1 LPIGASSPSG
11 EGGREVC
18 VHARERIRTDPA
30 VFFMGYE
37 AGRLGACFPA
47 GGGVRWARMNVGG
60 VKNRLRLALFPR
72 AEAAVR
78 SGHPWVYADSIKSQ
92 NRDGETGELAVMYDK
107 KDRFL
112 AIGLYEA
119 ESPIRVRILHCG
131 KPAAI
136 SRDWWLKKARAC
148 LVRREGSVLKDGTDG
163 ARLINGESEGFPGLV
178 ADIYAG
184 TLVVKIYAASW
195 LARWEEIE
203 DVFREVCRPQHL
215 ILRLSRNITAYAA
228 DMGFAE
234 GFRGDAGE
242 ETLVFSENGIRFE
255 AAVLKGQKTGF
266 FLDQRDNRSRVEQL
280 ASGLDVLNVFS
291 FTGGFSL
298 YAARGGARSV
308 TDLDISRHA
317 LESAAR
323 NFSLNPSLAAAKR
336 HAVQADAFRWLEESG
351 GSYDLI
357 ITDPPSLAKR
367 ESEREGAARAY
378 ARLNLAALRRVRPGG
393 ILVAASCSA
402 HVSAEEFYG
411 AVEEALR
418 ENGRPFRE
426 LWRSGHAPDHPA
438 DFREAEYLKAVCV
451 ELRGTAI

>member
-1 LPIGASSPSG
+1 
-11 EGGREVC
+11 
-18 VHARERIRTDPA
+18 
-30 VFFMGYE
+30 M
-37 AGRLGACFPA
+37 
-47 GGGVRWARMNVGG
+47 
-60 VKNRLRLALFPR
+60 FPR
-72 AEAAVR
+72 AETAVR
-78 SGHPWVYADSIKSQ
+78 SGHPWVYADSVKSQ
-92 NRDGETGELAVMYDK
+92 NREGATGELAVMYDR

-119 ESPIRVRILHCG
+119 GSPIRVRILHSG

-136 SRDWWLKKARAC
+136 DRSWWLEKAAAC
-148 LVRREGSVLKDGTDG
+148 LAKREGIVLRDGTDG
-163 ARLINGESEGFPGLV
+163 ARLINGESEGFPGIV

-184 TLVVKIYAASW
+184 TLVVKIYVAAW

-203 DVFREVCRPQHL
+203 DVFREIFRPRHL
-215 ILRLSRNITAYAA
+215 ILRLSRNITAHAA
-228 DMGFAE
+228 KMGFTE
-234 GFRGDAGE
+234 GFRGGVGE
-242 ETLVFSENGIRFE
+242 GIVVFSENGIRFE
-255 AAVLKGQKTGF
+255 AAVLHGQKTGF

-280 ASGLDVLNVFS
+280 ASGRDVLNVFS

-323 NFSLNPSLAAAKR
+323 NFSLNPSLAAVER
-336 HAVQADAFRWLEESG
+336 HAVQADAFKWLEESG

-378 ARLNLAALRRVRPGG
+378 ARLNLAALRRLRPGG

-402 HVSAEEFYG
+402 HVSEEEFFQ

-418 ENGRPFRE
+418 ENGRPWRE
-426 LWRSGHAPDHPA
+426 LWRTGHAVDHPA
-438 DFREAEYLKAVCV
+438 AFREAEYLKATCV
-451 ELRGTAI
+451 EL

>member
-1 LPIGASSPSG
+1 MSG
-11 EGGREVC
+11 SDAKG
-18 VHARERIRTDPA
+18 
-30 VFFMGYE
+30 
-37 AGRLGACFPA
+37 
-47 GGGVRWARMNVGG
+47 
-60 VKNRLRLALFPR
+60 RLRLELFPR
-72 AEAAVR
+72 AETAVR

-92 NRDGETGELAVMYDK
+92 NREGETGELAVMYDK

-112 AIGLYEA
+112 AIGLYETD
-119 ESPIRVRILHCG
+119 SPIRVRILHCG
-131 KPAAI
+131 KPAGI
-136 SRDWWLKKARAC
+136 HRDWWLEKAQAC
-148 LVRREGSVLKDGTDG
+148 LARREGNILKDGTDG

-195 LARWEEIE
+195 LAQWEEIE
-203 DVFREVCRPQHL
+203 DVFREVFRPQHL
-215 ILRLSRNITAYAA
+215 ILRLSRNITQYAA
-228 DMGFAE
+228 SMGFTE
-234 GFRGDAGE
+234 GFRSEPGE
-242 ETLVFSENGIRFE
+242 ETVVFSENGIRFE

-280 ASGLDVLNVFS
+280 AAGRDVLNVFS

-317 LESAAR
+317 LDSAAR
-323 NFSLNPSLAAAKR
+323 NYSLNPSLAGVKR
-336 HAVQADAFRWLEESG
+336 FAVQADAFRWLEESG
-351 GSYDLI
+351 ENYDLI

-378 ARLNLAALRRVRPGG
+378 ARLNLAALRRLRTGG
-393 ILVAASCSA
+393 LLIAASCSA

-411 AVEEALR
+411 AVEVALQ
-418 ENGRPFRE
+418 ENGLPFCE
-426 LWRSGHAPDHPA
+426 LWRYGHATDHPA
-438 DFREAEYLKAVCV
+438 AFREAEYLKAVCV

>member
-1 LPIGASSPSG
+1 
-11 EGGREVC
+11 
-18 VHARERIRTDPA
+18 
-30 VFFMGYE
+30 
-37 AGRLGACFPA
+37 
-47 GGGVRWARMNVGG
+47 
-60 VKNRLRLALFPR
+60 
-72 AEAAVR
+72 
-78 SGHPWVYADSIKSQ
+78 
-92 NRDGETGELAVMYDK
+92 MYDR

-119 ESPIRVRILHCG
+119 ESPIRIRILHCG
-131 KPAAI
+131 KPATI
-136 SRDWWLKKARAC
+136 QREWWLDKAQAC
-148 LVRREGSVLKDGTDG
+148 LARRDGVLNENTDG

-203 DVFREVCRPQHL
+203 DVFREVFRPQHL
-215 ILRLSRNITAYAA
+215 ILRLSRNITAYAVG
-228 DMGFAE
+228 MGFTE
-234 GFRGDAGE
+234 GFRGEPGE
-242 ETLVFSENGIRFE
+242 DTVVFSENGIRFE

-280 ASGLDVLNVFS
+280 SVGRDVLNVFS

-317 LESAAR
+317 LDSAAR
-323 NFSLNPSLAAAKR
+323 NFSLNPSLAAVQR
-336 HAVQADAFRWLEESG
+336 HAVQADAFRWLEESV
-351 GSYDLI
+351 GSYDII

-367 ESEREGAARAY
+367 ESEREGAAKAY
-378 ARLNLAALRRVRPGG
+378 ARLNLAALRRLRPGG

-402 HVSAEEFYG
+402 HVSAEEFFG

-438 DFREAEYLKAVCV
+438 AFREAEYLKAVCV
-451 ELRGTAI
+451 EV

>member
-1 LPIGASSPSG
+1 MN
-11 EGGREVC
+11 GGD
-18 VHARERIRTDPA
+18 AK
-30 VFFMGYE
+30 G
-37 AGRLGACFPA
+37 
-47 GGGVRWARMNVGG
+47 
-60 VKNRLRLALFPR
+60 RLRLELFPR
-72 AEAAVR
+72 AESALR
-78 SGHPWVYADSIKSQ
+78 SGHPWVYADSVKSQ
-92 NRDGETGELAVMYDK
+92 NREGETGELAVMYDR

-119 ESPIRVRILHCG
+119 ESPIRVRIVHCG
-131 KPAAI
+131 KPATINRA
-136 SRDWWLKKARAC
+136 WWQEKAQAC
-148 LVRREGSVLKDGTDG
+148 LSLREGSVLNHGTNG
-163 ARLINGESEGFPGLV
+163 ARLVNGESEGFPGLV

-195 LARWEEIE
+195 LARWEDIE
-203 DVFREVCRPQHL
+203 EVFREVFRPQHL

-228 DMGFAE
+228 NLGFTE
-234 GFRGDAGE
+234 GFRGEEGE
-242 ETLVFSENGIRFE
+242 ETVVFAENDIRFE

-280 ASGLDVLNVFS
+280 AAGRDVLNVFS

-317 LESAAR
+317 LDSAAR
-323 NFSLNPSLAAAKR
+323 NFSLNPSLAGVEH
-336 HAVQADAFRWLEESG
+336 HAVQADAFRWMEESG

-378 ARLNLAALRRVRPGG
+378 ARLNLAALRRLRPGG

-402 HVSAEEFYG
+402 HVSAEGFYD
-411 AVEEALR
+411 AVKEALR
-418 ENGRPFRE
+418 ENGMPFHQ

-438 DFREAEYLKAVCV
+438 RFREAEYLKAVCV
-451 ELRGTAI
+451 QV

>member
-1 LPIGASSPSG
+1 MKG
-11 EGGREVC
+11 
-18 VHARERIRTDPA
+18 
-30 VFFMGYE
+30 
-37 AGRLGACFPA
+37 
-47 GGGVRWARMNVGG
+47 
-60 VKNRLRLALFPR
+60 RLRLELFPR
-72 AEAAVR
+72 SEAAVR
-78 SGHPWVYADSIKSQ
+78 SGHPWVYADSVKSQ
-92 NRDGETGELAVMYDK
+92 NREGETGELAVMYDR

-112 AIGLYEA
+112 AIGIYEA
-119 ESPIRVRILHCG
+119 ESPIRVRILQCG
-131 KPAAI
+131 KPATI
-136 SRDWWLKKARAC
+136 NREWWLEKARAC
-148 LVRREGSVLKDGTDG
+148 LAVREGYVLNENTDG

-203 DVFREVCRPQHL
+203 DAFREVFRPQHL
-215 ILRLSRNITAYAA
+215 ILRLSRNITQYAA
-228 DMGFAE
+228 GMGFTE
-234 GFRGDAGE
+234 GFRGEAGD
-242 ETLVFSENGIRFE
+242 ETVVFAENGIRFE

-280 ASGLDVLNVFS
+280 ATGRHVLNVFS

-317 LESAAR
+317 LDSAAR
-323 NFSLNPSLAAAKR
+323 NFSLNPSLAGVER

-357 ITDPPSLAKR
+357 ISDPPSLAKR

-378 ARLNLAALRRVRPGG
+378 ARLNLAALRRLRPGG

-402 HVSAEEFYG
+402 HVSSEEFYG

-418 ENGRPFRE
+418 ENGWPYRE
-426 LWRSGHAPDHPA
+426 LWRSSHAPDHPA
-438 DFREAEYLKAVCV
+438 LFREAEYLKAVCV
-451 ELRGTAI
+451 EV

>member
-1 LPIGASSPSG
+1 MSG
-11 EGGREVC
+11 SDAKG
-18 VHARERIRTDPA
+18 
-30 VFFMGYE
+30 
-37 AGRLGACFPA
+37 
-47 GGGVRWARMNVGG
+47 
-60 VKNRLRLALFPR
+60 RLRLELFPR
-72 AEAAVR
+72 AETAVR

-92 NRDGETGELAVMYDK
+92 NREGETGELAVMYDK
-107 KDRFL
+107 KDRLL

-119 ESPIRVRILHCG
+119 DSPIRVRILHCG
-131 KPAAI
+131 KPAGI
-136 SRDWWLKKARAC
+136 HRDWWLEKAQAC
-148 LVRREGSVLKDGTDG
+148 LARRERNILKDGTDG

-203 DVFREVCRPQHL
+203 DVFREVFRPQHL
-215 ILRLSRNITAYAA
+215 ILRLSRNITQYAA
-228 DMGFAE
+228 SMGFTE
-234 GFRGDAGE
+234 GFRSEPGE
-242 ETLVFSENGIRFE
+242 ETVVFSENGIRFE

-280 ASGLDVLNVFS
+280 AAGRDVLNVFS

-317 LESAAR
+317 LDSAAR
-323 NFSLNPSLAAAKR
+323 NYSLNPSLAGVKR
-336 HAVQADAFRWLEESG
+336 FAVQADAFRWLEESG
-351 GSYDLI
+351 ENYDLI

-378 ARLNLAALRRVRPGG
+378 ARLNLAALRRLRTGG
-393 ILVAASCSA
+393 LLIAASCSA

-411 AVEEALR
+411 AVEVALQ
-418 ENGRPFRE
+418 ENGLPFCE
-426 LWRSGHAPDHPA
+426 LWRYGHATDHPA
-438 DFREAEYLKAVCV
+438 AFREAEYLKAVCV

>member
-1 LPIGASSPSG
+1 MSG
-11 EGGREVC
+11 SDAKG
-18 VHARERIRTDPA
+18 
-30 VFFMGYE
+30 
-37 AGRLGACFPA
+37 
-47 GGGVRWARMNVGG
+47 
-60 VKNRLRLALFPR
+60 RLRLELFPR
-72 AEAAVR
+72 AETAVR

-92 NRDGETGELAVMYDK
+92 NREGETGELAVMYDK

-112 AIGLYEA
+112 AIGLYETD
-119 ESPIRVRILHCG
+119 SPIRVRILHCG
-131 KPAAI
+131 KPAGI
-136 SRDWWLKKARAC
+136 HRDWWLEKAQAC
-148 LVRREGSVLKDGTDG
+148 LARREGNILKDGTDG

-195 LARWEEIE
+195 LAQWEEIE
-203 DVFREVCRPQHL
+203 DVFREVFRPQHL
-215 ILRLSRNITAYAA
+215 ILRLSRNITQYAA
-228 DMGFAE
+228 SMGFTE
-234 GFRGDAGE
+234 GFRSEPGE
-242 ETLVFSENGIRFE
+242 ETVVFSENGIRFE

-280 ASGLDVLNVFS
+280 AAGRDVLNVFS

-317 LESAAR
+317 LDSAAR
-323 NFSLNPSLAAAKR
+323 NYSLNPSLAGVKR
-336 HAVQADAFRWLEESG
+336 FAVQADAFRWLEESG
-351 GSYDLI
+351 ENYDLI

-378 ARLNLAALRRVRPGG
+378 ARLNLAALRRLRTGG
-393 ILVAASCSA
+393 LRIAASCSA

-411 AVEEALR
+411 AVEVALQ
-418 ENGRPFRE
+418 ENGLPFCE
-426 LWRSGHAPDHPA
+426 LWRYGHATDHPA
-438 DFREAEYLKAVCV
+438 AFREAEYLKAVCV